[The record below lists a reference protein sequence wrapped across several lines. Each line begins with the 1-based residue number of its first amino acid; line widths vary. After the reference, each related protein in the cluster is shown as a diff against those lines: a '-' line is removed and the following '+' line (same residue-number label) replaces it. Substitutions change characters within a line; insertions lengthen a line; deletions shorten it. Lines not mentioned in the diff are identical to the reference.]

1 MARDGWRPSWLFF
14 PCIHLSRGTT
24 QPDRQATMAEK
35 TDNELSTPSSPPAP
49 TSYYPPRQR
58 KVHDSRVTFEE
69 YHYYAQRTRE
79 EQLLLEAPQWQWRS
93 VFSSHKKT
101 AGAVQE
107 EHHHT
112 GASHGGLVTDE
123 EWVDASRAF
132 RTASW
137 GAVFY
142 LITTD
147 ILGPFAVPFA
157 IGTLGYGPG
166 IGIFTAFGIIS
177 VYSGYLLWKVFMGV
191 DSHEFPAR
199 NYGDLAFRAWG
210 TIARHVV
217 NVLQAVALLL
227 LLGQVTI
234 LFGQNISEMSKY
246 RICYVVCPLIFV
258 VVGFFLT
265 QIRTLRSFG
274 WLANFGFWFNILAIF
289 ISMGATAH
297 NPPNFSIATLGSV
310 GSAIDP
316 TSIMPDANGNYPPIV
331 THAGL
336 PTTNLIGSINGLL
349 SGVLAFAGLQL
360 FIEFMAEMRRP
371 HDFLKGMFI
380 AQAVIYTAYVV
391 YGSFMYYYQ
400 GQYTFNPA
408 YLGVSDYGWQTAGNT
423 LTLLS
428 GLIAAALYG
437 NIGIKVFYNNVLVDI
452 FRAPLITS
460 KGGKIFYAAIVPV
473 WWSIAFVIAAAIPAY
488 VYFVSIISAAALLN
502 LSYTI
507 PAWIAL
513 GYDIKKATMGDFDPA
528 VGRTSR
534 GLTGFNRYI
543 RGFWSGGTFQIL
555 INIWH
560 VLYFLASLSL
570 SGLGLYA
577 SIEGFI
583 EAFEI
588 PQLDSFTCRSPLNL
602 GT

>member
-1 MARDGWRPSWLFF
+1 
-14 PCIHLSRGTT
+14 
-24 QPDRQATMAEK
+24 MAEK
-35 TDNELSTPSSPPAP
+35 SDYELSTPAPPVSD
-49 TSYYPPRQR
+49 SYFPPRQR
-58 KVHDSRVTFEE
+58 KVHDSNVTFEE

-79 EQLLLEAPQWQWRS
+79 EQLLLEAPQWQWRTL
-93 VFSSHKKT
+93 FSRKQIADAALGDDDH
-101 AGAVQE
+101 
-107 EHHHT
+107 
-112 GASHGGLVTDE
+112 ASASNGQLVTDE
-123 EWVDASRAF
+123 EWANASRAF

-147 ILGPFAVPFA
+147 VLGPFAVPFA

-166 IGIFTAFGIIS
+166 VGIFTAFGIIS

-210 TIARHVV
+210 TTARHVV
-217 NVLQAVALLL
+217 NVLQAIALLL

-246 RICYVVCPLIFV
+246 RICYIVCPLIFV
-258 VVGFFLT
+258 IIGFFLT

-274 WLANFGFWFNILAIF
+274 WLANFGFWLNLFAIF

-297 NPPNFSIATLGSV
+297 NPPNFAIATLGSV

-316 TSIMPDANGNYPPIV
+316 NSIIPDASGNYPPV
-331 THAGL
+331 ATFSGL
-336 PTTNLIGSINGLL
+336 PTTNLIGTINGLL
-349 SGVLAFAGLQL
+349 SGVLAYAGLQL
-360 FIEFMAEMRRP
+360 YIEFMAEMRRP
-371 HDFLKGMFI
+371 HDFLKGMFV
-380 AQAVIYTAYVV
+380 AQAVIYTVYVV
-391 YGSFMYYYQ
+391 YGCFMYYYQ

-408 YLGVSDYGWQTAGNT
+408 YLGVSNYGWQTAGNT

-452 FRAPLITS
+452 FKAPLITS
-460 KGGKIFYAAIVPV
+460 KGGKIFYASIVPV
-473 WWSIAFVIAAAIPAY
+473 WWSVAFVIAAAIPAY

-507 PAWIAL
+507 PPWLAL
-513 GYDIKKATMGDFDPA
+513 GYDIRKHTMGTFDPS

-534 GLTGFNRYI
+534 GLTGLSRYFQ
-543 RGFWSGGTFQIL
+543 GFWTGGTLQVSM
-555 INIWH
+555 NIWN

-588 PQLDSFTCRSPLNL
+588 PQVNSFTCRSPLNL

>member
-1 MARDGWRPSWLFF
+1 
-14 PCIHLSRGTT
+14 
-24 QPDRQATMAEK
+24 MAEK
-35 TDNELSTPSSPPAP
+35 PLSDRADNEPSSPSPSP
-49 TSYYPPRQR
+49 PDRSSYFPPRQR
-58 KVHDSRVTFEE
+58 KIHDSNVSFEE

-79 EQLLLEAPQWQWRS
+79 EQRLEGAPQWQWRT
-93 VFSSHKKT
+93 VFSSRKKN
-101 AGAVQE
+101 ANAAE
-107 EHHHT
+107 EHT
-112 GASHGGLVTDE
+112 ATSDGPIVTDE
-123 EWVDASRAF
+123 EWSNASRAF
-132 RTASW
+132 RTAGW

-157 IGTLGYGPG
+157 IGTLGFGPG
-166 IGIFTAFGIIS
+166 IGIFTAFGIVS
-177 VYSGYLLWKVFMGV
+177 CYSGYLIWKIFMGV

-210 TIARHVV
+210 TTARHIV

-234 LFGQNISEMSKY
+234 LFGQNISEMSRY
-246 RICYVVCPLIFV
+246 TICYIVCPLIFV
-258 VVGFFLT
+258 IIGFFLT

-274 WLANFGFWFNILAIF
+274 WIANFGFWLNILAIF

-297 NPPNFSIATLGSV
+297 NPPNFAISTLGSV

-316 TSIMPDANGNYPPIV
+316 TTIQQDADGNYPPIV
-331 THAGL
+331 TYAGL
-336 PTTNLIGSINGLL
+336 PTKNLIGAVNGLL
-349 SGVLAFAGLQL
+349 SGVLAYAGLQL
-360 FIEFMAEMRRP
+360 FVEFMAEMRRP

-408 YLGVSDYGWQTAGNT
+408 YLGVSNYAWQTAGNT

-437 NIGIKVFYNNVLVDI
+437 NIGVKVFYNNVLVDV
-452 FRAPLITS
+452 FKAPLITS
-460 KGGKIFYAAIVPV
+460 KGGKIFYAAIVPI

-488 VYFVSIISAAALLN
+488 IYFVSIISASTLLN

-507 PAWIAL
+507 PPWLAL
-513 GYDIKKATMGDFDPA
+513 GYDIKKRTMGTFDPA

-534 GLTGFNRYI
+534 GLTGVNRYI
-543 RGFWSGGTFQIL
+543 RGFWSGGIFQVSV
-555 INIWH
+555 NIWN
-560 VLYFLASLSL
+560 VLYFLASLGL
-570 SGLGLYA
+570 SGLGLWA

-583 EAFEI
+583 EAFQI
-588 PQLDSFTCRSPLNL
+588 PEVNSFTCRSPLNL
-602 GT
+602 GS

>member
-1 MARDGWRPSWLFF
+1 
-14 PCIHLSRGTT
+14 
-24 QPDRQATMAEK
+24 MAEK
-35 TDNELSTPSSPPAP
+35 IDNELSMPPPPAY

-58 KVHDSRVTFEE
+58 RVHDSDVTFEE

-79 EQLLLEAPQWQWRS
+79 EQLLLEAPQWQWRT
-93 VFSSHKKT
+93 VFSSRKKT
-101 AGAVQE
+101 EDAIQGE
-107 EHHHT
+107 GDRT
-112 GASHGGLVTDE
+112 GPRDGHIVTDE

-166 IGIFTAFGIIS
+166 VGIFTAFGIVS
-177 VYSGYLLWKVFMGV
+177 VYSGYLIWKVFMGV

-210 TIARHVV
+210 TTARHVV

-246 RICYVVCPLIFV
+246 RICYIVCPLIFV

-274 WLANFGFWFNILAIF
+274 WIANFGFWLNILAIF

-297 NPPNFSIATLGSV
+297 NPPQLLNRHFGLC
-310 GSAIDP
+310 AIDP
-316 TSIMPDANGNYPPIV
+316 TSITPDANGNYPPIV
-331 THAGL
+331 TYAGL
-336 PTTNLIGSINGLL
+336 PTANLIGAINGLL

-391 YGSFMYYYQ
+391 YGCFMYYYQ

-452 FRAPLITS
+452 FKAPLITS

-488 VYFVSIISAAALLN
+488 IYFVSIISAAALLN

-507 PAWIAL
+507 PPWIAL
-513 GYDIKKATMGDFDPA
+513 GYDIKKNTMGTFDPA

-543 RGFWSGGTFQIL
+543 RGFWSGGLFQIS

-560 VLYFLASLSL
+560 VLFFLASLSL

-577 SIEGFI
+577 SIKGFI

-588 PQLDSFTCRSPLNL
+588 PQVNSFTCRSPLNI

>member
-1 MARDGWRPSWLFF
+1 MD
-14 PCIHLSRGTT
+14 
-24 QPDRQATMAEK
+24 EK
-35 TDNELSTPSSPPAP
+35 AKNEPPAP
-49 TSYYPPRQR
+49 SQSEYYYPPRQR
-58 KVHDSRVTFEE
+58 HVHDSRVTFEE
-69 YHYYAQRTRE
+69 YYFYAQRTRE
-79 EQLLLEAPQWQWRS
+79 EQRLHESPQWQWLTL
-93 VFSSHKKT
+93 FSSRKKAPDT
-101 AGAVQE
+101 SEE
-107 EHHHT
+107 EH
-112 GASHGGLVTDE
+112 SHNAPSSGRIVTDE
-123 EWVDASRAF
+123 EWLNASRAF

-137 GAVFY
+137 GAAFY

-147 ILGPFAVPFA
+147 ILGPFAVPYA

-166 IGIFTAFGIIS
+166 VGIFTAFGIVS
-177 VYSGYLLWKVFMGV
+177 CYSGYLIWKIFMGV

-210 TIARHVV
+210 TTARHVV
-217 NVLQAVALLL
+217 NVLQAIALLL

-258 VVGFFLT
+258 IVGFFLT
-265 QIRTLRSFG
+265 QIRSLRSFG
-274 WLANFGFWFNILAIF
+274 WIANFGFWLNILAIF

-297 NPPNFSIATLGSV
+297 NPPNFSIARLGSV
-310 GSAIDP
+310 GGSIDVA
-316 TSIMPDANGNYPPIV
+316 SITPDANGNYPPVV
-331 THAGL
+331 TYAGL
-336 PTTNLIGSINGLL
+336 PTSNLIGSINGLL
-349 SGVLAFAGLQL
+349 SGVLAYAGLQL
-360 FIEFMAEMRRP
+360 FVEFMAEMRRP

-380 AQAVIYTAYVV
+380 AQAVIYTVYVV
-391 YGSFMYYYQ
+391 YGTFMYYYQ

-452 FRAPLITS
+452 FKAPLITS
-460 KGGKIFYAAIVPV
+460 KGGKIFYAAIVPI

-488 VYFVSIISAAALLN
+488 VYFVSIISASCLLN

-507 PAWIAL
+507 PPWLAL
-513 GYDIKKATMGDFDPA
+513 GYDIRMRTMGTFDPA

-534 GLTGFNRYI
+534 GPTSVNRYI
-543 RGFWSGGTFQIL
+543 QGFFSSGVLQVS

-560 VLYFLASLSL
+560 VLYFLAALAL

-583 EAFEI
+583 EAFKI
-588 PQLDSFTCRSPLNL
+588 PQLNSFTCRSPLNL

>member
-1 MARDGWRPSWLFF
+1 
-14 PCIHLSRGTT
+14 
-24 QPDRQATMAEK
+24 MAEK
-35 TDNELSTPSSPPAP
+35 TDNELSRSPPP
-49 TSYYPPRQR
+49 GHTSYYPPRQR

-79 EQLLLEAPQWQWRS
+79 EQLLLEAPQWQWRA
-93 VFSSHKKT
+93 VFSRKKPADAAQGGNSH
-101 AGAVQE
+101 AGASDGQI
-107 EHHHT
+107 
-112 GASHGGLVTDE
+112 VTDE

-147 ILGPFAVPFA
+147 VLGPFAVPFA

-166 IGIFTAFGIIS
+166 IGIFTAFCVVSI
-177 VYSGYLLWKVFMGV
+177 YSGYLIWKVFMGV

-199 NYGDLAFRAWG
+199 NYGDLAFRSWG
-210 TIARHVV
+210 STARHIV

-234 LFGQNISEMSKY
+234 LFGQNISEISKY
-246 RICYVVCPLIFV
+246 RICYIVCPLIFV
-258 VVGFFLT
+258 IVGFFLT
-265 QIRTLRSFG
+265 QIRSLRSFG
-274 WLANFGFWFNILAIF
+274 WLAHFGFWFNILAIF

-310 GSAIDP
+310 GSAID
-316 TSIMPDANGNYPPIV
+316 TASITPDANGNYPPIV
-331 THAGL
+331 TYAGL
-336 PTTNLIGSINGLL
+336 PTTNLIGALNGLL

-371 HDFLKGMFI
+371 HDFLKGMFV

-400 GQYTFNPA
+400 GQYTFNPS
-408 YLGVSDYGWQTAGNT
+408 YIGVSDYGWQTAGNV

-452 FRAPLITS
+452 FKAPLITS

-507 PAWIAL
+507 PPWLAL
-513 GYDIKKATMGDFDPA
+513 GYDIRKNTQGTFDPS

-543 RGFWSGGTFQIL
+543 RGFWSGGAFQVL
-555 INIWH
+555 TNIWH

-583 EAFEI
+583 EAFEM
-588 PQLDSFTCRSPLNL
+588 PQVNAFTCRSPLNL

>member
-1 MARDGWRPSWLFF
+1 
-14 PCIHLSRGTT
+14 
-24 QPDRQATMAEK
+24 MAEK
-35 TDNELSTPSSPPAP
+35 SELSSPSPSAP
-49 TSYYPPRQR
+49 TSYFPPRLR
-58 KVHDSRVTFEE
+58 KVHDSKVTFEE
-69 YHYYAQRTRE
+69 YYYYAQRTRE
-79 EQLLLEAPQWQWRS
+79 EQQLLEAPQWQWLS
-93 VFSSHKKT
+93 LFSHKNT
-101 AGAVQE
+101 ADAIQE
-107 EHHHT
+107 KNS
-112 GASHGGLVTDE
+112 GPSNDQIVTDE
-123 EWVDASRAF
+123 EWTNASRAF

-157 IGTLGYGPG
+157 LGTLGYGPG
-166 IGIFTAFGIIS
+166 IGIFTAFGIVS
-177 VYSGYLLWKVFMGV
+177 VYSGYLLWKIFMGV
-191 DSHEFPAR
+191 DSHEYPAR

-210 TIARHVV
+210 TVARHIV
-217 NVLQAVALLL
+217 NVLQAIGLLL
-227 LLGQVTI
+227 LLGQTTI
-234 LFGQNISEMSKY
+234 LFGQNISEMSRY
-246 RICYVVCPLIFV
+246 QICYIVCPLIFV
-258 VVGFFLT
+258 IIGFFLT
-265 QIRTLRSFG
+265 QIRSLGSFG
-274 WLANFGFWFNILAIF
+274 WLATFGFCLNLLAIF
-289 ISMGATAH
+289 ISMGAAAH

-316 TSIMPDANGNYPPIV
+316 TSIKPDANGVYPAIV
-331 THAGL
+331 TFAGL
-336 PTTNLIGSINGLL
+336 PTKNLVGSINGLL

-380 AQAVIYTAYVV
+380 AQAVIYTVYLV
-391 YGSFMYYYQ
+391 YGCFMYFYQ

-408 YLGVSDYGWQTAGNT
+408 YLGVSNYGWQTAGNT

-428 GLIAAALYG
+428 GLIASALYG

-460 KGGKIFYAAIVPV
+460 SGGKIFYAALVPV
-473 WWSIAFVIAAAIPAY
+473 WWSMAFVIAAAIPAY
-488 VYFVSIISAAALLN
+488 VYFVGIISAAALLN

-507 PAWIAL
+507 PPWLAL
-513 GYDIKKATMGDFDPA
+513 GYDIRKATMGEFDPA

-534 GLTGFNRYI
+534 GLTGLKRYI
-543 RGFWSGGTFQIL
+543 QGFWCGGIWQVS
-555 INIWH
+555 INIWN

-577 SIEGFI
+577 SIKGFI

-588 PQLDSFTCRSPLNL
+588 PQVTSFTCQSPLNL
-602 GT
+602 G

>member
-1 MARDGWRPSWLFF
+1 MA
-14 PCIHLSRGTT
+14 
-24 QPDRQATMAEK
+24 AVEK
-35 TDNELSTPSSPPAP
+35 AELSTTSPPRYTSTS
-49 TSYYPPRQR
+49 TSYHPPRQR
-58 KVHDSRVTFEE
+58 KVHDSAVTFEE
-69 YHYYAQRTRE
+69 YHYYAQKTRA
-79 EQLLLEAPQWQWRS
+79 EQLLLEAPQWQWRALFAS
-93 VFSSHKKT
+93 KKKH
-101 AGAVQE
+101 GDGDGNNVDN
-107 EHHHT
+107 
-112 GASHGGLVTDE
+112 HGGDHDGPRGGQVVTDE
-123 EWVDASRAF
+123 EWIDASRAF

-177 VYSGYLLWKVFMGV
+177 VYSGYILWKVFMGV

-210 TIARHVV
+210 TTARHVV
-217 NVLQAVALLL
+217 NVLQAIGLLL

-234 LFGQNISEMSKY
+234 LFGQNISEISMY
-246 RICYVVCPLIFV
+246 RLCYIVCPLIFV

-265 QIRTLRSFG
+265 QVRTLRSFG
-274 WLANFGFWFNILAIF
+274 WLAHFGFWFNLLAIF

-297 NPPNFSIATLGSV
+297 NPPNFAIATLGSV

-316 TSIMPDANGNYPPIV
+316 SSIMRDAAGNYPPI
-331 THAGL
+331 TKYAGL
-336 PTTNLIGSINGLL
+336 PTTNLVGAINGLL

-371 HDFLKGMFI
+371 HDFLKGMFV
-380 AQAVIYTAYVV
+380 AQAVIYTVYVV

-408 YLGVSDYGWQTAGNT
+408 YLGVSNYAWQTAGNV

-507 PAWIAL
+507 PPWIAL
-513 GYDIKKATMGDFDPA
+513 GYDIKRQTAGTFDPA
-528 VGRTSR
+528 LGRTSR
-534 GLTGFNRYI
+534 GMVGFRRYVQ
-543 RGFWSGGTFQIL
+543 GFWSGGAWQVA
-555 INIWH
+555 INVWH

-588 PQLDSFTCRSPLNL
+588 PQVNSFTCRSPLNL

>member
-1 MARDGWRPSWLFF
+1 
-14 PCIHLSRGTT
+14 
-24 QPDRQATMAEK
+24 MAEK
-35 TDNELSTPSSPPAP
+35 TDNELSAPPSPPAQAP
-49 TSYYPPRQR
+49 YYPPRQR
-58 KVHDSRVTFEE
+58 KVHDSSVTFEE
-69 YHYYAQRTRE
+69 YYFYAQRTRE
-79 EQLLLEAPQWQWRS
+79 EQQLYESPQWQWRT
-93 VFSSHKKT
+93 VFSSRKK
-101 AGAVQE
+101 AADAIE
-107 EHHHT
+107 EEQNHN
-112 GASHGGLVTDE
+112 GPSDNRSVTDE
-123 EWVDASRAF
+123 EWANASRAF

-166 IGIFTAFGIIS
+166 VGIFTAFGIVS
-177 VYSGYLLWKVFMGV
+177 CYSGYLIWKIFMGV

-210 TIARHVV
+210 TTARHVV
-217 NVLQAVALLL
+217 NVLQAIALLL

-246 RICYVVCPLIFV
+246 RLCYIVCPLIFV
-258 VVGFFLT
+258 IVGFFLT

-274 WLANFGFWFNILAIF
+274 WIANFGFWLNILAIF

-297 NPPNFSIATLGSV
+297 NPPNFAIATLGSV
-310 GSAIDP
+310 GSSIDP
-316 TSIMPDANGNYPPIV
+316 TSIMPDANGNYPPVV
-331 THAGL
+331 TYAGL

-360 FIEFMAEMRRP
+360 FVEFMAEMRRP
-371 HDFLKGMFI
+371 HDFLKGMFV
-380 AQAVIYTAYVV
+380 AQAVIYTVYVV
-391 YGSFMYYYQ
+391 YGTFMYYYQ

-408 YLGVSDYGWQTAGNT
+408 YLGVSNYGWQTAGNT

-452 FRAPLITS
+452 FKAPLITS
-460 KGGKIFYAAIVPV
+460 RGGKIFYAAIVPI

-488 VYFVSIISAAALLN
+488 VYFVSIISASCLLN

-507 PAWIAL
+507 PPWIAL
-513 GYDIKKATMGDFDPA
+513 GYDIRKHTMGTFDPA

-534 GLTGFNRYI
+534 GPTGLSRYI
-543 RGFWSGGTFQIL
+543 RGFFSGGTLQVS

-560 VLYFLASLSL
+560 ALYFLASLAL

-583 EAFEI
+583 EAFKI
-588 PQLDSFTCRSPLNL
+588 PEVNSFTCRSPLNL

>member
-1 MARDGWRPSWLFF
+1 
-14 PCIHLSRGTT
+14 
-24 QPDRQATMAEK
+24 MAEK
-35 TDNELSTPSSPPAP
+35 TDNELSTPSPTAH

-58 KVHDSRVTFEE
+58 KVHDSNVTFEE
-69 YHYYAQRTRE
+69 YYFYAQRTRE
-79 EQLLLEAPQWQWRS
+79 EQLLLEAPQWQWRTLL
-93 VFSSHKKT
+93 SSKKKT
-101 AGAVQE
+101 TDAVQE
-107 EHHHT
+107 GDHHT
-112 GASHGGLVTDE
+112 RPNVGQVVTDE
-123 EWVDASRAF
+123 EW
-132 RTASW
+132 
-137 GAVFY
+137 
-142 LITTD
+142 ITTD

-166 IGIFTAFGIIS
+166 IGIFTAFGIVS

-210 TIARHVV
+210 TTARHIV
-217 NVLQAVALLL
+217 NILQAVALLL

-234 LFGQNISEMSKY
+234 LFGQNISEISKY
-246 RICYVVCPLIFV
+246 RLCYIP
-258 VVGFFLT
+258 G
-265 QIRTLRSFG
+265 
-274 WLANFGFWFNILAIF
+274 
-289 ISMGATAH
+289 
-297 NPPNFSIATLGSV
+297 
-310 GSAIDP
+310 AIDP
-316 TSIMPDANGNYPPIV
+316 ASITPDANGNYPPIV
-331 THAGL
+331 TFAGL
-336 PTTNLIGSINGLL
+336 PTMNLIGAINGLL

-371 HDFLKGMFI
+371 RDFLKGMFV
-380 AQAVIYTAYVV
+380 AQAVIYTVYVV

-408 YLGVSDYGWQTAGNT
+408 YLGVSNYAWQTAGNT

-437 NIGIKVFYNNVLVDI
+437 NIGIKVFYNNVLVDV

-460 KGGKIFYAAIVPV
+460 KGGKLFYAAIVPI

-488 VYFVSIISAAALLN
+488 IYFVSIISAAALLN

-507 PAWIAL
+507 PPWIAL
-513 GYDIKKATMGDFDPA
+513 GYDIKKATMGTFDPA
-528 VGRTSR
+528 MGRTSR
-534 GLTGFNRYI
+534 GLIGFNRYI
-543 RGFWSGGTFQIL
+543 RGFWSGSILQIS

-560 VLYFLASLSL
+560 VLFFLASLSL

-583 EAFEI
+583 EAFKI
-588 PQLDSFTCRSPLNL
+588 PQVNSFTCRSPLNL

>member
-1 MARDGWRPSWLFF
+1 
-14 PCIHLSRGTT
+14 
-24 QPDRQATMAEK
+24 MAEK
-35 TDNELSTPSSPPAP
+35 TMSDRIDNELSTPSPPAYS
-49 TSYYPPRQR
+49 SYYPPRQR
-58 KVHDSRVTFEE
+58 KIHDSNVTFEE

-79 EQLLLEAPQWQWRS
+79 EQRLQEAPQWQWRS
-93 VFSSHKKT
+93 LFSSRKKT
-101 AGAVQE
+101 ADAVKE
-107 EHHHT
+107 EKT
-112 GASHGGLVTDE
+112 GTSDGQIVTDE
-123 EWVDASRAF
+123 EWSNASRAF
-132 RTASW
+132 RTAGW

-147 ILGPFAVPFA
+147 VLGPFAVPFA

-166 IGIFTAFGIIS
+166 VGIFTAFGIVS
-177 VYSGYLLWKVFMGV
+177 CYSGYLIWKVFMGV

-210 TIARHVV
+210 TTARHIV

-234 LFGQNISEMSKY
+234 LFGQNISELSRY
-246 RICYVVCPLIFV
+246 HICYIVCPLIFV
-258 VVGFFLT
+258 IVGFFLT

-274 WLANFGFWFNILAIF
+274 WIANFGFWLNILAIF

-316 TSIMPDANGNYPPIV
+316 STITPDAHGNYPPIV

-336 PTTNLIGSINGLL
+336 PTTNLIGAVNGLL

-360 FIEFMAEMRRP
+360 FVEFMAEMRRP

-380 AQAVIYTAYVV
+380 AQAVIYVAYVV
-391 YGSFMYYYQ
+391 YGCFMYYYQ

-408 YLGVSDYGWQTAGNT
+408 YLGVSNYGWQTAGLFSPVLSPSKANYVGNT

-452 FRAPLITS
+452 FKAPLITS
-460 KGGKIFYAAIVPV
+460 KRGKLFYAGIVPI

-488 VYFVSIISAAALLN
+488 IYFVSIISASTLLN

-507 PAWIAL
+507 PPWIAL
-513 GYDIKKATMGDFDPA
+513 GYDIKKHTMGTFDPA
-528 VGRTSR
+528 VGRNSR
-534 GLTGFNRYI
+534 GLTGLNRYI
-543 RGFWSGGTFQIL
+543 RGFWSGGILQIS

-560 VLYFLASLSL
+560 VLYFLASLGL
-570 SGLGLYA
+570 SGLGLWA

-583 EAFEI
+583 EAFKI
-588 PQLDSFTCRSPLNL
+588 PQVDAFMCRSPLNL
-602 GT
+602 G

>member
-1 MARDGWRPSWLFF
+1 MMAKE
-14 PCIHLSRGTT
+14 T
-24 QPDRQATMAEK
+24 
-35 TDNELSTPSSPPAP
+35 TDNELSTPAH
-49 TSYYPPRQR
+49 TTYYPPRQR
-58 KVHDSRVTFEE
+58 RVHDSSVTFEE
-69 YHYYAQRTRE
+69 YHYYAQRTRD
-79 EQLLLEAPQWQWRS
+79 EQLRLEAPQWQWLTLL
-93 VFSSHKKT
+93 SSRKKT
-101 AGAVQE
+101 ADAVQGE
-107 EHHHT
+107 DEHAVPSSGQT
-112 GASHGGLVTDE
+112 VTDE

-166 IGIFTAFGIIS
+166 IGIFTAFGIVS
-177 VYSGYLLWKVFMGV
+177 VYSGYLLWKVFMGI

-210 TIARHVV
+210 TTARHIV

-234 LFGQNISEMSKY
+234 LFGQNISEISKY
-246 RICYVVCPLIFV
+246 RLCYIICPLIFV
-258 VVGFFLT
+258 VVGFLLT

-274 WLANFGFWFNILAIF
+274 WLANFGFWLNILAIF
-289 ISMGATAH
+289 VSMGATAH
-297 NPPNFSIATLGSV
+297 NPPNFSISVLGSV
-310 GSAIDP
+310 GSAIDT
-316 TSIMPDANGNYPPIV
+316 TSITPDANGNYPPIV
-331 THAGL
+331 KYAGL
-336 PTTNLIGSINGLL
+336 PTTNLIGAINGLL

-371 HDFLKGMFI
+371 RDFLRGMFI

-408 YLGVSDYGWQTAGNT
+408 YLGVSNYGWQTTGNI

-452 FRAPLITS
+452 FNAPLINS
-460 KGGKIFYAAIVPV
+460 KRGKLIYGAIVPV
-473 WWSIAFVIAAAIPAY
+473 WWSIAFIIAAAIPAY

-507 PAWIAL
+507 PPWIAL
-513 GYDIKKATMGDFDPA
+513 GYDIKKHTMGTFDPA

-543 RGFWSGGTFQIL
+543 RGFWSGGLFQIL

-560 VLYFLASLSL
+560 VLLFLASLSL

-583 EAFEI
+583 EVFKN
-588 PQLDSFTCRSPLNL
+588 PQVNSFTCRSPLNL
-602 GT
+602 ET

>member
-1 MARDGWRPSWLFF
+1 
-14 PCIHLSRGTT
+14 
-24 QPDRQATMAEK
+24 MAEK
-35 TDNELSTPSSPPAP
+35 TANELSTSSPP
-49 TSYYPPRQR
+49 SYYPPRQR
-58 KVHDSRVTFEE
+58 KVHDSGVTFEE
-69 YHYYAQRTRE
+69 YYYYAQRTRE
-79 EQLLLEAPQWQWRS
+79 EQSLLEAPQWQWRS
-93 VFSSHKKT
+93 VFSSKKK
-101 AGAVQE
+101 AEPVNHAE
-107 EHHHT
+107 
-112 GASHGGLVTDE
+112 ASSGQLVTDE
-123 EWVDASRAF
+123 EWVNASRAF

-147 ILGPFAVPFA
+147 VLGPFAVPFA
-157 IGTLGYGPG
+157 IGTLGFGPG
-166 IGIFTAFGIIS
+166 IGIFTAFGILS
-177 VYSGYLLWKVFMGV
+177 VYCGYLLWRVFMGV

-210 TIARHVV
+210 TTARHVV
-217 NVLQAVALLL
+217 NILQAVALLL

-234 LFGQNISEMSKY
+234 LFGQNISEMSRY
-246 RICYVVCPLIFV
+246 TICYIVCPLIFV
-258 VVGFFLT
+258 IVGFFLT

-274 WLANFGFWFNILAIF
+274 WLANFGFWLNILAIF

-297 NPPNFSIATLGSV
+297 NPPNFKIATLGSV

-316 TSIMPDANGNYPPIV
+316 TSIMPDANGNYPPV
-331 THAGL
+331 VKFAAL
-336 PTTNLIGSINGLL
+336 PTSNLTGTINGLL

-360 FIEFMAEMRRP
+360 FIEFMAEMKRP
-371 HDFLKGMFI
+371 HDFLKGMFV

-391 YGSFMYYYQ
+391 YGSFIYYYQ
-400 GQYTFNPA
+400 GQYTYNPA
-408 YLGVSDYGWQTAGNT
+408 YLGVSNYGWQTAGNT

-437 NIGIKVFYNNVLVDI
+437 NIGIKVFYNNVLVDV

-460 KGGKIFYAAIVPV
+460 KGGKIFYAAIVPI

-488 VYFVSIISAAALLN
+488 IYFVSIISAGALLN

-507 PAWIAL
+507 PPWLAL
-513 GYDIKKATMGDFDPA
+513 GHDIKKVTMGTFDPA
-528 VGRTSR
+528 VGRDGR
-534 GLTGFNRYI
+534 GLVGINRYI
-543 RGFWSGGTFQIL
+543 RGFWSGGIFQVA

-560 VLYFLASLSL
+560 LLLFLASLAL

-588 PQLDSFTCRSPLNL
+588 PQVNAFTCRSPLNL

>member
-1 MARDGWRPSWLFF
+1 
-14 PCIHLSRGTT
+14 
-24 QPDRQATMAEK
+24 MAET
-35 TDNELSTPSSPPAP
+35 TDNELSTPSPPAY

-58 KVHDSRVTFEE
+58 KVHDSDVTFEE

-79 EQLLLEAPQWQWRS
+79 EQLLLEAPQWQWRT

-101 AGAVQE
+101 ADATQGE
-107 EHHHT
+107 DDHT
-112 GASHGGLVTDE
+112 GPRDGHIVTDE
-123 EWVDASRAF
+123 EWIDASRAF

-166 IGIFTAFGIIS
+166 VGIFTAFGIVS
-177 VYSGYLLWKVFMGV
+177 VYSGYLIWKVFMGV

-210 TIARHVV
+210 TTARHVV
-217 NVLQAVALLL
+217 NILQAVALLL

-246 RICYVVCPLIFV
+246 RICYIVCPLIFV

-274 WLANFGFWFNILAIF
+274 WLANFGFWLNILAIF

-316 TSIMPDANGNYPPIV
+316 TSVTPDANGNYPPIV
-331 THAGL
+331 TYAGL
-336 PTTNLIGSINGLL
+336 PTTKLIGAINGLL

-360 FIEFMAEMRRP
+360 FIEFMAEMKRP

-391 YGSFMYYYQ
+391 YGCFMYYYQ

-452 FRAPLITS
+452 FKAPLINS

-507 PAWIAL
+507 PPWIAL
-513 GYDIKKATMGDFDPA
+513 GYDIKKNTMGIFDPA

-543 RGFWSGGTFQIL
+543 RGFWSGGLFQVS

-560 VLYFLASLSL
+560 VLFFLASLSL

-588 PQLDSFTCRSPLNL
+588 PQVNSFTCRSPLNI

>member
-1 MARDGWRPSWLFF
+1 
-14 PCIHLSRGTT
+14 
-24 QPDRQATMAEK
+24 MAETSEK
-35 TDNELSTPSSPPAP
+35 ELSMLPPSAP
-49 TSYYPPRQR
+49 TTSYYPPRER
-58 KVHDSRVTFEE
+58 KIHDSEVTFEE
-69 YHYYAQRTRE
+69 YYFYAQRTRE
-79 EQLLLEAPQWQWRS
+79 EQLLLDAPQWQWLT
-93 VFSSHKKT
+93 VFTSRKKPVDE
-101 AGAVQE
+101 VQGGD
-107 EHHHT
+107 HHS
-112 GASHGGLVTDE
+112 GPSHGQAVTDE
-123 EWVDASRAF
+123 EWVNASRAF

-166 IGIFTAFGIIS
+166 IGIFTAFGIVS
-177 VYSGYLLWKVFMGV
+177 VYSGYLLWKVFMGI

-199 NYGDLAFRAWG
+199 NYGDLAFRSWG
-210 TIARHVV
+210 TTARHIV

-227 LLGQVTI
+227 ILG
-234 LFGQNISEMSKY
+234 
-246 RICYVVCPLIFV
+246 
-258 VVGFFLT
+258 

-274 WLANFGFWFNILAIF
+274 WLANFGFWLNILAIF
-289 ISMGATAH
+289 VSMGATAH
-297 NPPNFSIATLGSV
+297 NPPNFSISTLGSV

-316 TSIMPDANGNYPPIV
+316 TSIMPDANGNYPPIM
-331 THAGL
+331 TSAGL
-336 PTTNLIGSINGLL
+336 PTTNLIGAINGLL

-371 HDFLKGMFI
+371 HDFLKGMFV

-408 YLGVSDYGWQTAGNT
+408 YLGVSNYGWQTAGNT

-452 FRAPLITS
+452 FKAPLITS

-488 VYFVSIISAAALLN
+488 IYFVSIISAAALLN

-507 PAWIAL
+507 PPWIAL
-513 GYDIKKATMGDFDPA
+513 GFDIRKNTMGTFDPA
-528 VGRTSR
+528 LGRTSR
-534 GLTGFNRYI
+534 GLTGIKRYI
-543 RGFWSGGTFQIL
+543 VGFWSGGVFQVS

-560 VLYFLASLSL
+560 SLLFLASLAL

-588 PQLDSFTCRSPLNL
+588 PQVNSFTCRSPLNL

>member
-1 MARDGWRPSWLFF
+1 
-14 PCIHLSRGTT
+14 
-24 QPDRQATMAEK
+24 MAEK
-35 TDNELSTPSSPPAP
+35 TDNKLSTPPPPPSPPPAQ
-49 TSYYPPRQR
+49 TSYFPPRER
-58 KVHDSRVTFEE
+58 HVHDSSVTFEE
-69 YHYYAQRTRE
+69 YYYYAQLTRE
-79 EQLLLEAPQWQWRS
+79 EQLVLEAPQWQWRTLLS
-93 VFSSHKKT
+93 RKRAAVPVREEESHHET
-101 AGAVQE
+101 NIGQ
-107 EHHHT
+107 T
-112 GASHGGLVTDE
+112 VTDE
-123 EWVDASRAF
+123 EWADASRAF

-147 ILGPFAVPFA
+147 VLGPFAVPFA

-166 IGIFTAFGIIS
+166 VGIFTAFGILS
-177 VYSGYLLWKVFMGV
+177 GYSGYLLWKVFMGV
-191 DSHEFPAR
+191 DSHEFPVR
-199 NYGDLAFRAWG
+199 NYGDLAFRSWG
-210 TIARHVV
+210 TIARHIV
-217 NVLQAVALLL
+217 NILQAVALLL

-246 RICYVVCPLIFV
+246 RICYIVCPLIFV

-274 WLANFGFWFNILAIF
+274 WLANFGFWLNILAIF

-297 NPPNFSIATLGSV
+297 NPPNFAIATLGSV

-316 TSIMPDANGNYPPIV
+316 TSITPDANGNYPPVV
-331 THAGL
+331 TFAGL
-336 PTTNLIGSINGLL
+336 PTTNLIGTINGLL

-360 FIEFMAEMRRP
+360 YIEFMAEMRRP

-391 YGSFMYYYQ
+391 YGAFMYYYQ

-408 YLGVSDYGWQTAGNT
+408 YLGVSNYGWQTAGNT

-437 NIGIKVFYNNVLVDI
+437 NIGIKVFYNNVLVDV

-488 VYFVSIISAAALLN
+488 IYFVSIISAAALLN

-513 GYDIKKATMGDFDPA
+513 GYDIRKSTMGTFDPS
-528 VGRTSR
+528 VGRTGR
-534 GLTGFNRYI
+534 GLVGFNRYI
-543 RGFWSGGTFQIL
+543 RGFWSGGIL
-555 INIWH
+555 QVSINIWH
-560 VLYFLASLSL
+560 VLYFLAALSL

-588 PQLDSFTCRSPLNL
+588 PQINAFTCRSPLNI

>member
-1 MARDGWRPSWLFF
+1 
-14 PCIHLSRGTT
+14 
-24 QPDRQATMAEK
+24 MAEK
-35 TDNELSTPSSPPAP
+35 TDNNELSTSPPP
-49 TSYYPPRQR
+49 TLQSYFPPRQR
-58 KVHDSRVTFEE
+58 KVHDSSVTFEE
-69 YHYYAQRTRE
+69 YYYYAQRTRE
-79 EQLLLEAPQWQWRS
+79 EQLLLEAPEWQWRTLFAS
-93 VFSSHKKT
+93 RKKHPD
-101 AGAVQE
+101 ADHGAD
-107 EHHHT
+107 HHDEVRS
-112 GASHGGLVTDE
+112 GELVTDE
-123 EWVDASRAF
+123 EWVYASRAF

-166 IGIFTAFGIIS
+166 IGIFTAFGIVS
-177 VYSGYLLWKVFMGV
+177 VYSGYLLWRVYMGI

-210 TIARHVV
+210 TIARHIV

-234 LFGQNISEMSKY
+234 LFGQNISEISKY
-246 RICYVVCPLIFV
+246 RLCYIVCPLIFV

-274 WLANFGFWFNILAIF
+274 WLAHFGFWLNILAIF

-297 NPPNFSIATLGSV
+297 HPPNFSIATLGSV

-316 TSIMPDANGNYPPIV
+316 TSIMKDADGNYPPVI
-331 THAGL
+331 TFGGL
-336 PTTNLIGSINGLL
+336 PTTNLIGAINGLL

-371 HDFLKGMFI
+371 HDFLKGMFV

-391 YGSFMYYYQ
+391 YGSFTYYYQ

-408 YLGVSDYGWQTAGNT
+408 YLGVSDYGWQTAGNV

-452 FRAPLITS
+452 FNAPLITS

-488 VYFVSIISAAALLN
+488 IYFVSIISAAALLN

-507 PAWIAL
+507 PPWLAL
-513 GYDIKKATMGDFDPA
+513 GYDIRKNTMGTFDPA

-534 GLTGFNRYI
+534 GLTGINRYI
-543 RGFWSGGTFQIL
+543 RGFFYGGIFQVSV
-555 INIWH
+555 NIWH
-560 VLYFLASLSL
+560 VLFFLASLAL

-588 PQLDSFTCRSPLNL
+588 PQVNSFTCRSPLNL

>member
-1 MARDGWRPSWLFF
+1 
-14 PCIHLSRGTT
+14 
-24 QPDRQATMAEK
+24 MAEK
-35 TDNELSTPSSPPAP
+35 ADNEQYNEPSQPSPPAQD
-49 TSYYPPRQR
+49 SYYSPSQRQI
-58 KVHDSRVTFEE
+58 HDSSVTFEE
-69 YHYYAQRTRE
+69 YHFYAQRTRE
-79 EQLLLEAPQWQWRS
+79 EQRLHESPQWQWRT
-93 VFSSHKKT
+93 VFSSKKT
-101 AGAVQE
+101 TDTSEGGRD
-107 EHHHT
+107 HNR
-112 GASHGGLVTDE
+112 ASDSRVVTDE
-123 EWVDASRAF
+123 EWANASRAF

-137 GAVFY
+137 GAVFF

-147 ILGPFAVPFA
+147 VLGPFAVPYA

-166 IGIFTAFGIIS
+166 VGIFTAFGIVS
-177 VYSGYLLWKVFMGV
+177 CYSGYLIWRIFMGV

-210 TIARHVV
+210 KTARHVV
-217 NVLQAVALLL
+217 NVLQAIGLLL

-246 RICYVVCPLIFV
+246 RICYIVCPLIFV
-258 VVGFFLT
+258 VAGFFLT
-265 QIRTLRSFG
+265 QIRTLRSLG
-274 WLANFGFWFNILAIF
+274 WVANFGFWINILAIF

-297 NPPNFSIATLGSV
+297 NPPNFAIATLGSV

-316 TSIMPDANGNYPPIV
+316 TSIKPDANGNYSPVV
-331 THAGL
+331 TWAGL
-336 PTTNLIGSINGLL
+336 PTSNLIGSINGLL
-349 SGVLAFAGLQL
+349 SGVLAYAGLQL
-360 FIEFMAEMRRP
+360 FVEFMAEMRRP
-371 HDFLKGMFI
+371 HDFLKGMFL
-380 AQAVIYTAYVV
+380 AQAVIYTVYVV
-391 YGSFMYYYQ
+391 YGTFMYYYQ

-452 FRAPLITS
+452 FKAPLISS

-488 VYFVSIISAAALLN
+488 VYFVSIISASCLLN

-507 PAWIAL
+507 PPWLAL
-513 GYDIKKATMGDFDPA
+513 GFDIRKETMGTFQPT

-534 GLTGFNRYI
+534 GLTGVSRYI
-543 RGFWSGGTFQIL
+543 RGFFSGGIVRVSL
-555 INIWH
+555 NIWH
-560 VLYFLASLSL
+560 VLYFMASLAL

-583 EAFEI
+583 EVFKM
-588 PQLDSFTCRSPLNL
+588 PQVNSFTCQSPLNL